1 MRQVANPL
9 IKCNE
14 LHRPRKSV
22 CHSQLTRCSPNTN
35 KCPVLCAF
43 VKLILDMEKHRLPPP
58 VKLSRALCIILTLT
72 SPKAL
77 RRTLSI
83 KIRVSEIRKFMTVCS
98 EQFLNELI
106 IFMSLLV
113 LYYASGVTLGC

>member
-1 MRQVANPL
+1 
-9 IKCNE
+9 
-14 LHRPRKSV
+14 
-22 CHSQLTRCSPNTN
+22 
-35 KCPVLCAF
+35 
-43 VKLILDMEKHRLPPP
+43 MEKHRLPPP